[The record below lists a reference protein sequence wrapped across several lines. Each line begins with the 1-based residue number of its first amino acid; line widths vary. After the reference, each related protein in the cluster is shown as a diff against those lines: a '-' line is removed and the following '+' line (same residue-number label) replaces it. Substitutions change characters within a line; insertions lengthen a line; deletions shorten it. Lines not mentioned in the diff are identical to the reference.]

1 MFKLL
6 SRISRGLEP
15 LKTTFEKHVTQV
27 GKQTIHQVA
36 RTAIKEPQQY
46 VETILKVYK
55 QYNTMVVGSF
65 GNEPGF
71 VASLDKACRSF
82 INENDVCKLAKSASK
97 SPELLA
103 RFVDSLLKKSAKN
116 PEEQEMEQL
125 LTDVVR
131 ASLCSLPPF
140 LFICFLAH

>member
-1 MFKLL
+1 
-6 SRISRGLEP
+6 
-15 LKTTFEKHVTQV
+15 V
-27 GKQTIHQVA
+27 GKQAIQQVVK
-36 RTAIKEPQQY
+36 TAIKDPQQY
-46 VETILKVYK
+46 VETVLKVYK
-55 QYNTMVVGSF
+55 QYNTLVVGSF
-65 GNEPGF
+65 RNDPGF

-82 INENDVCKLAKSASK
+82 INENAVCKLAKSASK

-131 ASLCSLPPF
+131 AALIPFPPLSLSPLMRAFMLPLHAWF
-140 LFICFLAH
+140 ALTDLLL